1 MNMKVMVPSALNR
14 IPFVFQPRLPMW
26 SPKNLAACLLSSFA
40 LIIGI
45 AASPA
50 QSPPPAPASLP
61 APTQLVADADSKSIT
76 AKPGEVSVNFTFT
89 LSNLAAV
96 PITITAVRASCGCTA
111 AKVPPL
117 PWILPPG
124 TNGTIEVAMNLLGKM
139 GTFAKTV
146 TVMSSA
152 GDKTLTVSV
161 TMPPAALPPAV
172 SPSPPLHAA
181 AVRGVAVPPG
191 VNLPAPTTNAERERN
206 LLLAKA
212 DRQAVF
218 KGECAKCH
226 AEPAL
231 GKSGRELYVA
241 VCGICHD
248 DGHRA
253 SVVPDLQALK
263 FKPNAQYW
271 RTWITFGKATT
282 MMPGFAQAEG
292 GPLTAAQINSLV
304 VYLGK
309 DFLTAAVPAPSAPP
323 VTVPSAVNP
332 PPSQPIPVG
341 Q

>member
-1 MNMKVMVPSALNR
+1 MVAL
-14 IPFVFQPRLPMW
+14 VFLCP
-26 SPKNLAACLLSSFA
+26 AAP
-40 LIIGI
+40 
-45 AASPA
+45 SPA
-50 QSPPPAPASLP
+50 SAEEQPGAVPPPRVVTPPVLSPAPVPFPPAAPAPSLSLTDL
-61 APTQLVADADSKSIT
+61 AADADSKSIT
-76 AKPGEVSVNFTFT
+76 AKPGEVSVNFAFT
-89 LSNLAAV
+89 LSNLAAG
-96 PITITAVRASCGCTA
+96 PITITAVRTSCGCTA

-124 TNGTIEVAMNLLGKM
+124 TNGTIEVAMNLVGKM

-152 GDKTLTVSV
+152 GAKVLTVSV
-161 TMPPAALPPAV
+161 TMPPAALPPAAD
-172 SPSPPLHAA
+172 PSPHLHAA

-191 VNLPAPTTNAERERN
+191 VNPPAPTTNPERERN

-231 GKSGRELYVA
+231 GKTGRELYVA

-271 RTWITFGKATT
+271 WTWIAFGKAAT
-282 MMPGFAQAEG
+282 MMPGFAQSEG
-292 GPLTAAQINSLV
+292 GPLTTAQINSLV

-309 DFLTAAVPAPSAPP
+309 DFLTTAPAPPP
-323 VTVPSAVNP
+323 PLAGVPPAVVP
-332 PPSQPIPVG
+332 PPSQPIVVR

>member
-1 MNMKVMVPSALNR
+1 VL
-14 IPFVFQPRLPMW
+14 VFLCPDAP
-26 SPKNLAACLLSSFA
+26 
-40 LIIGI
+40 
-45 AASPA
+45 SPA
-50 QSPPPAPASLP
+50 SAEEQPGAVPPPRVVTPPVLSPAPVFFPPAAPASLLSL
-61 APTQLVADADSKSIT
+61 THLVADADSKSIT

-96 PITITAVRASCGCTA
+96 PITITALRTSCGCTA

-117 PWILPPG
+117 PWLLPPG
-124 TNGTIEVAMNLLGKM
+124 TNGTIEVAMNLVGKM

-172 SPSPPLHAA
+172 SLSPPLHAA

-191 VNLPAPTTNAERERN
+191 VNPPAPTSNAERERN

-271 RTWITFGKATT
+271 RTWITFGKAAT

-292 GPLTAAQINSLV
+292 GPLTAEQINSLV

-309 DFLTAAVPAPSAPP
+309 DFLTAVPAP
-323 VTVPSAVNP
+323 P
-332 PPSQPIPVG
+332 PPLAGVPPAVVPPPFQPIPVR